1 MMPTKEDDRLVDRFT
16 ETRQQ
21 RAKRI
26 KAKVVD
32 RETAKVIRQALRAQ
46 MAKWA
51 RQGGKARAKALSP
64 ARRREIARKAN
75 AAKRAKGGR

>member
-1 MMPTKEDDRLVDRFT
+1 MMPIKEDDRLVDRFT
-16 ETRQQ
+16 ETREQ

-26 KAKVVD
+26 KAKVID